1 MRARLR
7 SEQGSVLITAI
18 VLMSIML
25 AVGLATYGL
34 VDAQTRESGF
44 ERIRETS
51 FNVGEGLL
59 GSQVFILS
67 RGWPGTVGAQYP
79 TCANG
84 SSGLK
89 CPNGA
94 AIISDFGGP
103 DVGRGVSWQTRVVD
117 NALDAIGST
126 PDSQTRCTS
135 NRNATPSY
143 YSDAR
148 LANTV
153 PPAAS
158 WDQNGD
164 CRLWVRSTA
173 SIDGRRRTF
182 VGLVRVEQVN
192 EDFPKNTIT
201 AGWFETRNS
210 GNKLLVDTKGDAAQG
225 APVAVRCPAF
235 GPGCADWEVNKGQ
248 VVPDTVSYGYPSPT
262 ALSAAALDRLRE
274 RAKAIGAYS
283 ATGCPSS
290 LAGPLV
296 FVENPGNVNCSYTG
310 NSHYNS
316 EAFPGVLVF
325 ARGTLELAGTIEFQ
339 GLIYMANLQNSGGV
353 VLTLGGNSLVQG
365 GVAVDG
371 NGGVLVGESAKN
383 LVYDKDAAARV
394 VSYGNAGII
403 QNTWREIPSA

>member
-1 MRARLR
+1 MSPRLR
-7 SEQGSVLITAI
+7 SEQGSVLITAM

-34 VDAQTRESGF
+34 VDSQTRESGF

-67 RGWPGTVGAQYP
+67 RGWPGTTGAQYP
-79 TCANG
+79 NCTNG
-84 SSGLK
+84 STNSK
-89 CPNGA
+89 CPNGTA
-94 AIISDFGGP
+94 VISDFGGP
-103 DVGRGVSWQTRVVD
+103 DIARGVSWQTRVVD

-126 PDSQTRCTS
+126 TDAQTRCTS

-143 YSDAR
+143 YSDSR
-148 LANTV
+148 LAG
-153 PPAAS
+153 AAS

-192 EDFPKNTIT
+192 EDFPKNTVT
-201 AGWFETRNS
+201 AGWFETLNN
-210 GNKLLVDTKGDAAQG
+210 GTKVLVDTQGDAAQP
-225 APVAVRCPAF
+225 APVAVRCPTI
-235 GPGCADWEVNKGQ
+235 GPGCADWEVDKDQ
-248 VVPDTVSYGYPSPT
+248 VKPNTVTYDYPSPT

-274 RAKAIGAYS
+274 RAQAVGSYY
-283 ATGCPSS
+283 ATGCPPS

-296 FVENPGNVNCSYTG
+296 FVENANCSYTG
-310 NSHYNS
+310 NDIYNS

-325 ARGTLELAGTIEFQ
+325 ARGTLEIAGNVEYQ
-339 GLIYMANLQNSGGV
+339 GLIYMANLQNSSGL

-371 NGGVLVGESAKN
+371 NGGVAVGESKTN
-383 LVYDKDAAARV
+383 LVYDKDASARV

>member
-7 SEQGSVLITAI
+7 SERGSVLITAM

-34 VDAQTRESGF
+34 VDSQTRESGF

-67 RGWPGTVGAQYP
+67 RGWPGTTGRQYP
-79 TCANG
+79 TCTNG
-84 SSGLK
+84 STNSK
-89 CPNGA
+89 CPNGT

-126 PDSQTRCTS
+126 TDSQTRCTS

-143 YSDAR
+143 YSDSR
-148 LANTV
+148 LAG
-153 PPAAS
+153 AAS

-164 CRLWVRSTA
+164 CRLWARATA

-192 EDFPKNTIT
+192 EDFPKNTVT
-201 AGWFETRNS
+201 AGWFETLNN
-210 GNKLLVDTKGDAAQG
+210 GNKVLVNTKGDAAQA
-225 APVAVRCPAF
+225 APVAVRCPTI
-235 GPGCADWEVNKGQ
+235 GPGCADWEVDKGQ
-248 VVPDTVSYGYPSPT
+248 VSPDTVTYSYPSPT

-274 RAKAIGAYS
+274 RAQADESYY
-283 ATGCPSS
+283 ATGCPPS

-296 FVENPGNVNCSYTG
+296 FVEDANCSYTG
-310 NSHYNS
+310 NSNYNS
-316 EAFPGVLVF
+316 TAFPGVLVF
-325 ARGTLELAGTIEFQ
+325 ARGTLSISGNVEYQ
-339 GLIYMANLQNSGGV
+339 GLIYMANLQNSTGL
-353 VLTLGGNSLVQG
+353 VLTLGGNSLVTG
-365 GVAVDG
+365 SVAVDG
-371 NGGVLVGESAKN
+371 NGGVAVGESKEN
-383 LVYDKDAAARV
+383 LVYDPNASTRV

-403 QNTWREIPSA
+403 QNTWREIPATS

>member
-67 RGWPGTVGAQYP
+67 RRWPGIAGGQYP

-84 SSGLK
+84 STDSK
-89 CPNGA
+89 CPKGT

-103 DVGRGVSWQTRVVD
+103 DVARGVSWQTRVVD
-117 NALDAIGST
+117 NALDPITGS
-126 PDSQTRCTS
+126 DSQTRCTS

-143 YSDAR
+143 YSDSR
-148 LANTV
+148 LVNTV
-153 PPAAS
+153 PPTAS

-192 EDFPKNTIT
+192 EDFPKNTVT
-201 AGWFETRNS
+201 AGWFETRNN
-210 GNKLLVDTKGDAAQG
+210 GKKELVNTKGDAAQA

-235 GPGCADWEVNKGQ
+235 GPGCADWEVDKGQ
-248 VVPDTVSYGYPSPT
+248 VNPDTVTYDYPSPT

-274 RAKAIGAYS
+274 RAQAIGSYY
-283 ATGCPSS
+283 ATGCPPSI
-290 LAGPLV
+290 AGPLV
-296 FVENPGNVNCSYTG
+296 FVENANCSYTG
-310 NSHYNS
+310 NDDYNT

-325 ARGTLELAGTIEFQ
+325 ARGTLEIAGNVEFQ
-339 GLIYMANLQNSGGV
+339 GLIYMANLQNSSGV

-371 NGGVLVGESAKN
+371 NGGVLVGESATN
-383 LVYDKDAAARV
+383 LVYDKDASARV
-394 VSYGNAGII
+394 VSFGNAGII
-403 QNTWREIPSA
+403 QNTWREIPST